1 MNVKLENEVVWTQR
15 GRASVEPV
23 LLARPV
29 KRAWLERAAHVVQI
43 RLLGGLK
50 QAIGDLIDFRK
61 NDPGHPINSLKAA
74 LVSNFDGLISLNRD
88 LGVQGPVGADGSI
101 AMEFYPTA
109 VQNEDLE
116 YRRRFIETTRWWCEN
131 KLRPWA
137 DMHGWSGVRALADSA
152 ELPKNLRLSRVNRPL
167 RRANG
172 APDMPLI
179 AREVGERLAGLELFD
194 GLQPVVLVV
203 SPEQN
208 QNFVELISPPQT
220 SVNGDKLFSMVAKL
234 SVVSI
239 PYSEDVYVSIAAS
252 KRVWADQ
259 LPAESF
265 NVPWSST
272 AYVFGPGR
280 PVQLA
285 RVVRSKDTGWVFD
298 ETFDAIRA
306 ASREALPAKLTDAV
320 VQQRLD
326 ESTEWWVGLPRHP
339 RLFEAMATNPVL
351 ETDETDLLN
360 AILALLPDVLGGQ
373 IPFKACSI
381 PRRGGKPLAI
391 TRDSTVSGVVGRAGD
406 AAEIDDEPHPADDGV
421 DDNDIKPATLR
432 MQKLREQNIAA
443 LRVVHESE
451 TPHLWVFGGTVHE
464 QSLIQKTVKTL
475 FGDGVQLY
483 FEPIPA
489 NTHGLRERLPE
500 SHAVARLRFDAR
512 IKAWTDSA
520 SEMSLKK
527 GPKFALIC
535 ASDQQDGQAED
546 IVNYYAGLH
555 AMCSL
560 AQANVHHVLP
570 IADGNADEA
579 SENFV
584 QRLQS
589 ALLDVFFA
597 HSGLV
602 LGVREFLEKPFKG
615 KPPRAVYGIQAL
627 RSRARAYS
635 GEVNV
640 NLLIFTR
647 LVTDS
652 GSTDVRFVCGNGAES
667 RATDWMPL
675 ARGLRWLGSHRELDL
690 GNEQRLRTEFRQQ
703 VHELIALIA
712 NEDPRALVLVDWNS
726 VNSLWDGIADADLRK
741 SAGISLFGQALSRDY
756 PGLTFVRLRRGM
768 DSIALRSLKRTT
780 FEGWREGATLES
792 TGERYVEEYATTTKS
807 ILQVSRP
814 TGDAEERSGTF
825 IVSMGYG
832 KPMRLRQGLSCYR
845 TMPRMSLVEGLES
858 KVFRRQLCDP
868 VEYDESTPSALEMTV
883 MATAHDLRPED
894 IALAVTGLRLG
905 YAHYN
910 DWTALPAPLFFRRK
924 IEDYII
930 RFPQSG
936 ESDEAASIG
945 LSHLSTAGT
954 RSRSRMTKDLL
965 SLVVDVDTHVKAK
978 SLSMEGELG
987 DAEPLVGS
995 NDDEREDSDLLARA
1009 QCIEPHAL
1017 YAGGDQRAKRLYA
1030 AMMRDQTMVQVE
1042 LPSFIPNKGLF
1053 GTTELSKGRSFD
1065 RAWVNQRQFGFVKA
1079 TDRRPPLGE
1088 FLDQMAAR
1096 LRVPQAAY
1104 SVSSPHIFGTSIIFP
1119 KVREILER
1127 YNKTAQDPISPVATA
1142 GLIELGPVAAW
1153 AVESGDD
1160 ESLAWLIFYAAQL
1173 PGFGCAKGVLG
1184 KISALPS
1191 PSPLSDEALQY
1202 YIDCCA
1208 AVEEAYAQKPG
1219 AGRPFK
1225 PIRKLR
1231 PERRDVLPPT
1241 KPNVAVLPESAVRDD
1256 EIDPYMDTKRELI
1269 ALIND
1274 LTPGSSSFS
1283 THMSLIT
1290 GRIEE
1295 LGRIHE
1301 SILDEKA
1308 READERA
1315 LAEAARVIELARR
1328 QALEDEIRSLRDV
1341 IREMP
1346 EFADAELVVADT
1358 GTTSVD
1364 DIVSAL
1370 ARLKHLVG
1378 AIQVRQ
1384 AHCDSLH
1391 ERVTRAKMTAAE
1403 KARQRAEELA
1413 ALNALAEGMSELES
1427 HLNDTLLL
1435 TYQPVVREES
1445 SVEPS
1450 ANEALDKRLKSTAPT
1465 AEVCKTDTEPAEA
1478 VPAEAEMSDQ
1488 EELFIDAPPRDIRSA
1503 PESALVEHQSANVAT
1518 SALAENVSWR
1528 PEVQGRTSDP
1538 EVESL
1543 VEDESEFNLL
1553 QEEELDQT
1561 LQCLQSLVSRRN
1573 YALAGVHVGALDQ
1586 LLPVDRFG
1594 SHARV
1599 LGELLRTLD
1608 ALDCRFTVDARVSPS
1623 FQDYLKTEDL
1633 DAVGLSHPLFI
1644 ALGTF
1649 CAALPSMLFDGPGTD
1664 TRWTVLSAV
1673 QGRFA
1678 GEAELTAL
1686 AERIGNIDTS
1696 GVVLTREK
1704 LSARKLG
1711 AQHAIAAEI
1720 DRMQERARGWSTDP
1734 ALAVKPHKGFK
1745 AIHHEIFSTTN
1756 PIGRCLTLIGEGNV
1770 GKLRLEYA
1778 HVERK
1783 LEKTSTIDEAA
1794 RKCNERGKLDGAL
1807 RMRML
1812 ENLAYTKEFI
1822 DTFLEKV
1829 QIRNAVGNEPTDE
1842 THEASFVSSLY
1853 SDLKAA
1859 LRGVREIRASKPL
1872 EHVYKLAA
1880 ETVLESTLRICDDKR
1895 PLPYVKVDEQLLLL
1909 QVPMGLDLQPSM
1921 FLTSPEGD
1929 SDTRV
1934 RVCDPA
1940 EVLQETTRV
1949 SQEPLIDDDGRR
1961 DELLDA
1967 LRDAMDGHLASSR
1980 FVPAFKIEEVLRGY
1994 GVTTELNV
2002 AKRHREAKIQFD
2014 AELHANVERVAHA
2027 MAISALNSTD
2037 ASRMQH
2043 IIESIR
2049 TANDAERSIG
2059 HPDCDY
2065 SLFPDFPHAL
2075 AMLHV
2080 QVKQT
2085 LEARFEAARG
2095 ILRREIT
2102 EFAKEHA
2109 DVPERDVQFVRELLG
2124 KDSASD
2130 LKTAHDAFT
2139 ILRRERQIPT
2149 SFSSQRPVSDVYTQ
2163 FIAELKTFARGRR
2176 VLEAFRD
2183 KLTCERQDAEPT
2195 WLARLDSSARTEA
2208 SEFIGIWMEL
2218 SKVTSG
2224 AALENPLREFFSRI
2238 GISQLPTYMPQN
2250 AHSQRIGFHIPEK
2263 AFVLGA
2269 NDSLFI
2275 PPVLGSR
2282 ATLLQGFLLSGKPS
2296 DTEIRQVVSEVGATP
2311 TFILAPNAF
2320 TLERRAKMLRG
2331 TPTVLIDDDLVAY
2344 MAIQSDDRLARM
2356 MGVCLLTFYTN
2367 PYDDYG
2373 SRPVPPEM
2381 FFGRQRELDRLRD
2394 VKGSAV
2400 LFGGRRL
2407 GKSSLL
2413 GQIERENSGT
2423 PGSVAVYVQMDGAN
2437 YEADHVLFAWTAV
2450 YKQLVNRKVIPA
2462 MSPVPATAEQIHGWI
2477 EAKLQSTECGFKR
2490 VYLLLD
2496 EVDELMGKE
2505 SEFVNKGPS
2514 FVRALQRLCETVQGM
2529 CELRYVI
2536 AGLHNSTRM
2545 ATESNSPLGK
2555 AEPIP
2560 LEPYT
2565 TAEDIRHGIELV
2577 RRPMEALGFHFLND
2591 DLPLRILS
2599 ICNFYPAFIQL
2610 YCKRLLE
2617 HMFNVRQDFKVPT
2630 MITSNDL
2637 QTVEQDA
2644 NLLNTLK
2651 DKFRLNLNLDKR
2663 YKAIA
2668 LILADVHYSQSE
2680 SGGVKGLTVSE
2691 IRDLCL
2697 LCTPSHFERT
2707 GPGAYEALVDE
2718 MQKLNVLERVGSH
2731 YVLRNPNVAMM
2742 IGDPDRVSHLLEELA
2757 RETPRQSRSHGER
2770 RILMTQG
2777 KQSELFPLPVAWVRS
2792 NLHPRDG
2799 ELLVIVGNSV
2809 SGLTEIIKQGE
2820 WKLEDKGANEDGV
2833 YTVMTFQSPSVLRG
2847 YVDRARRSFK
2857 GQRRL
2862 LAVSST
2868 SWRVSDI
2875 PEYAQAASRE
2885 AKSTSNGVRI
2895 ALLALPDK
2903 AYELATAIYDGT
2915 SSIAKPELARGVRVE
2930 AVPVWTD
2937 DALYFHLN
2945 EQVGLSESAEA
2956 REAILTA
2963 SCGFGIEVQKL
2974 CAENMTVEAAI
2985 SKTVANAERRF
2996 AASRQVFYENIGMPR
3011 AIDPVT
3017 LGNAEKFVDLI
3028 DGCERSSSVVEETA
3042 SMLDVSQGMQIFMQW
3057 MGLLQIGP
3065 KNTWKVPA
3073 LYKRLLNETEQ

>member
-29 KRAWLERAAHVVQI
+29 KRAWLERAVDVVQI
-43 RLLGGLK
+43 RLLGSLK
-50 QAIGDLIDFRK
+50 QAVGDLIDFRR
-61 NDPGHPINSLKAA
+61 NDPKHPINSLKAA
-74 LVSNFDGLISLNRD
+74 LASHFDGLISLYRD
-88 LGVQGPVGADGSI
+88 LGVQAAAGAAGSI
-101 AMEFYPTA
+101 AMEIYPTA
-109 VQNEDLE
+109 AQDEDLE
-116 YRRRFIETTRWWCEN
+116 YRRRFIEAMHWWCEN

-137 DMHGWSGVRALADSA
+137 DMHGWSGAQSLAEAA
-152 ELPKNLRLSRVNRPL
+152 EMQKSLRLYRVSRSL

-172 APDMPLI
+172 APDMPFI
-179 AREVGERLAGLELFD
+179 AREVGERLAGLQLFD
-194 GLQPVVLVV
+194 GIQPVVLVV

-220 SVNGDKLFSMVAKL
+220 SVNGDELFSMVAKL

-259 LPAESF
+259 LPVKSF
-265 NVPWSST
+265 NAPWSAA

-285 RVVRSKDTGWVFD
+285 RVVHSKDVGWVFD
-298 ETFDAIRA
+298 DTFDAVRA
-306 ASREALPAKLTDAV
+306 ASREALPVTLKDAL
-320 VQQRLD
+320 VQQRFD
-326 ESTEWWVGLPRHP
+326 ESTEWWVGLPRSP
-339 RLFEAMATNPVL
+339 RLFEAMTSNPVL
-351 ETDETDLLN
+351 ETDETDLLGN
-360 AILALLPDVLGGQ
+360 ILALLPDVLGGQ
-373 IPFKACSI
+373 IPFRACSI
-381 PRRGGKPLAI
+381 PRRGGKPLPI
-391 TRDSTVSGVVGRAGD
+391 TRDSTVGGVVGRAGD
-406 AAEIDDEPHPADDGV
+406 AAEIDDEPQPDDDGV
-421 DDNDIKPATLR
+421 DDDDIAPATLR
-432 MQKLREQNIAA
+432 MQKLRDQNIAA
-443 LRVVHESE
+443 LRVVHETE
-451 TPHLWVFGGTVHE
+451 TPQLWVFGGTAHE
-464 QSLIQKTVKTL
+464 QSLIQKTVETL
-475 FGDGVQLY
+475 FGDGVQPHFAPL
-483 FEPIPA
+483 PA
-489 NTHGLRERLPE
+489 NTHGLRENLPE

-512 IKAWTDSA
+512 VQAWTDSA
-520 SEMSLKK
+520 SEMLRRK

-579 SENFV
+579 SQNFV

-615 KPPRAVYGIQAL
+615 RPPRAVYGIQAL
-627 RSRARAYS
+627 RSKARAYS

-652 GSTDVRFVCGNGAES
+652 GATDVRFVWGSGIGS
-667 RATDWMPL
+667 RVTEWMPL
-675 ARGLRWLGSHRELDL
+675 AQGLRWLGSHRELDL
-690 GNEQRLRTEFRQQ
+690 GNEQRLRTEFKQQ
-703 VHELIALIA
+703 VHELIALVA
-712 NEDPRALVLVDWNS
+712 KEDPRALVLVDWNS
-726 VNSLWDGIADADLRK
+726 VNGLWDGIADADLHAT
-741 SAGISLFGQALSRDY
+741 AGLSLFGQVLSRDY
-756 PGLTFVRLRRGM
+756 PGLTFVRLRRGV

-792 TGERYVEEYATTTKS
+792 TGERYVEEYATTTKAL
-807 ILQVSRP
+807 LQISGPV
-814 TGDAEERSGTF
+814 GDAGERSGTF
-825 IVSMGYG
+825 IVSMGCG
-832 KPMRLRQGLSCYR
+832 KPMRHGQGLSCYR
-845 TMPRMSLVEGLES
+845 TMPRMSPVEGLES

-868 VEYDESTPSALEMTV
+868 VESGESTPSALEMTV
-883 MATAHDLRPED
+883 MTTAHDLRPED

-910 DWTALPAPLFFRRK
+910 DWTELPAPLFFRRK

-936 ESDEAASIG
+936 ESDEAASVG

-954 RSRSRMTKDLL
+954 RSRSQMTKDLL
-965 SLVVDVDTHVKAK
+965 SLVVEVDPHLNAN
-978 SLSMEGELG
+978 SPPAENELG
-987 DAEPLVGS
+987 DAEGLEET

-1009 QCIEPHAL
+1009 QRIEPHAL
-1017 YAGGDQRAKRLYA
+1017 YTGGDQRAKRLYA

-1042 LPSFIPNKGLF
+1042 LPSFILNKGLF

-1079 TDRRPPLGE
+1079 TERRPALGE

-1119 KVREILER
+1119 KVREILAR
-1127 YNKTAQDPISPVATA
+1127 YNKTAQDPISPVTTA

-1184 KISALPS
+1184 KIAALPS

-1225 PIRKLR
+1225 LIRKLR
-1231 PERRDVLPPT
+1231 PERRDDSPPNTLPAADPR
-1241 KPNVAVLPESAVRDD
+1241 EFAVRND
-1256 EIDPYMDTKRELI
+1256 EIDPYMETKRELI

-1274 LTPGSSSFS
+1274 LAPGSSSFL
-1283 THMSLIT
+1283 TNVSLIT

-1295 LGRIHE
+1295 LGKIHE
-1301 SILDEKA
+1301 SILDKKA

-1315 LAEAARVIELARR
+1315 MAEAARAIELARR
-1328 QALEDEIRSLRDV
+1328 QALQDEVRNLRDV

-1346 EFADAELVVADT
+1346 EFADADLLVADT
-1358 GTTSVD
+1358 GANDVD
-1364 DIVSAL
+1364 DIVHAL
-1370 ARLKHLVG
+1370 DRLKHLVS
-1378 AIQVRQ
+1378 AIQVHQ

-1413 ALNALAEGMSELES
+1413 ALTALADGMSELES
-1427 HLNDTLLL
+1427 HLNESSLL
-1435 TYQPVVREES
+1435 TYQPIVQEEN
-1445 SVEPS
+1445 SVEPGIDDELT
-1450 ANEALDKRLKSTAPT
+1450 NGLESTDPS
-1465 AEVCKTDTEPAEA
+1465 AEVCKTDIEPVKS
-1478 VPAEAEMSDQ
+1478 VPAEVQ
-1488 EELFIDAPPRDIRSA
+1488 EREESLINAPPGDI
-1503 PESALVEHQSANVAT
+1503 QSASENALLERQSVNVAM
-1518 SALAENVSWR
+1518 SALAENVSWK
-1528 PEVQGRTSDP
+1528 PEVRDGTADF
-1538 EVESL
+1538 EVEDL

-1561 LQCLQSLVSRRN
+1561 LNCLRTLVHRRN
-1573 YALAGVHVGALDQ
+1573 YALAGVHAGALDQ
-1586 LLPVDRFG
+1586 LLSVDRFG

-1599 LGELLRTLD
+1599 LEELLKTLD

-1623 FQDYLKTEDL
+1623 FQDYLKAEEL
-1633 DAVGLSHPLFI
+1633 AAAGLSHPLFI

-1678 GEAELTAL
+1678 GQAELTAL

-1704 LSARKLG
+1704 LSARQLG
-1711 AQHAIAAEI
+1711 AQHAVAAEI

-1734 ALAVKPHKGFK
+1734 ALAFKPHKGFK
-1745 AIHHEIFSTTN
+1745 AIHQEIFGSTN

-1822 DTFLEKV
+1822 DTYLEKV
-1829 QIRNAVGNEPTDE
+1829 QIRNAAGNEPTDE

-1853 SDLKAA
+1853 SDIKAA
-1859 LRGVREIRASKPL
+1859 LMGVRDIPTSRPL

-1895 PLPYVKVDEQLLLL
+1895 PSPYVKVDEQLLLL

-1921 FLTSPEGD
+1921 LLTAPEGD
-1929 SDTRV
+1929 NDAGM
-1934 RVCDPA
+1934 RVCDPV
-1940 EVLQETTRV
+1940 EVLQETTRI

-1967 LRDAMDGHLASSR
+1967 LRDAMGGHLASNR

-1994 GVTTELNV
+1994 GVASEMNV
-2002 AKRHREAKIQFD
+2002 GKRHREAKIHFD

-2075 AMLHV
+2075 AMLDV

-2109 DVPERDVQFVRELLG
+2109 DVSERDVQFVRDLLG

-2149 SFSSQRPVSDVYTQ
+2149 SFSSQRPMSDVYTQ

-2183 KLTCERQDAEPT
+2183 KLTCERQDTEPA
-2195 WLARLDSSARTEA
+2195 WLTSLDSSARTEA
-2208 SEFIGIWMEL
+2208 SEFIGIWLQL

-2224 AALENPLREFFSRI
+2224 AALESPLREFFSRI
-2238 GISQLPTYMPQN
+2238 GISHLPTYMPQN

-2320 TLERRAKMLRG
+2320 PLERRAKMLRG
-2331 TPTVLIDDDLVAY
+2331 TPTILIDDDLVAY
-2344 MAIQSDDRLARM
+2344 MATHPDDRLARM

-2413 GQIERENSGT
+2413 GQIERENSSM

-2450 YKQLVNRKVIPA
+2450 YKQLVSRRVIPA
-2462 MSPVPATAEQIHGWI
+2462 MSPVPATAEQIHSWI
-2477 EAKLQSTECGFKR
+2477 EAKLQSAECAFKR

-2617 HMFNVRQDFKVPT
+2617 HMFNIRQDFKVPT
-2630 MITSNDL
+2630 MISSNDL
-2637 QTVEQDA
+2637 QIVEQDA

-2697 LCTPSHFERT
+2697 MFTPSHFERT

-2770 RILMTQG
+2770 RISMTQG

-2799 ELLVIVGNSV
+2799 ELLVIVGNSA

-2833 YTVMTFQSPSVLRG
+2833 YTVMTFQSPSVLRS

-2862 LAVSST
+2862 VAVNST
-2868 SWRVSDI
+2868 SWRVLDV
-2875 PEYAQAASRE
+2875 PEYVQAASRE

-2903 AYELATAIYDGT
+2903 AYELATAIYDGA
-2915 SSIAKPELARGVRVE
+2915 SGVAKPELARGIRVE

-2945 EQVGLSESAEA
+2945 EQVGLSESTEA

-2963 SCGFGIEVQKL
+2963 SCGFGLEVQKL
-2974 CAENMTVEAAI
+2974 CAENMTVESAI
-2985 SKTVANAERRF
+2985 GKAVANAERRF
-2996 AASRQVFYENIGMPR
+2996 APSRQAFYENIGMPK
-3011 AIDPVT
+3011 AIEPGT
-3017 LGNAEKFVDLI
+3017 LSNAEKFVDLI
-3028 DGCERSSSVVEETA
+3028 DGCERSSSVVEEA
-3042 SMLDVSQGMQIFMQW
+3042 ANMLNVSQGMQVFMQW
-3057 MGLLQIGP
+3057 MGLLQVGP
-3065 KNTWKVPA
+3065 KNTWQVPT
-3073 LYKRLLNETEQ
+3073 LYKRLLNDTER